1 MEGGPKWSVILPRAS
16 GGTKIRRAILYPLRT
31 MIYVSV
37 PISRIEILRPLPI
50 NIWDAKGN
58 LLLRKGQSILSEH
71 HREHLEA
78 HGACATQP
86 DYKAW
91 VSSYDRLIYNLLRD
105 GVSIQEIAKAT
116 MPQDILELDYM
127 VGEDITG
134 GWTDVQAV
142 WGTVLHSGANAKN
155 PLGRLDGVQKRA
167 MELLNKDA
175 DASLFS
181 LFQALADKTLGY
193 CATHALLCAVV
204 CELTARKLELDVFV
218 RPTLVQ
224 AALTMNISMAK
235 LQDTLVTQPTPPDAE
250 QRQWIQDH
258 PVLSETILRGFG
270 VVNVDLLDIV
280 SLHRDRDE
288 TKGQERNRECRRI
301 LHLADVLIG
310 KMAPRANRPSLSA
323 LGAAKSNI
331 VGALDED
338 ARVGKAMTTAIGFY
352 PPGTYVML
360 ANGEKAVSVK
370 KGATVNTPLVVS
382 IANAQGLP
390 LGIYV
395 LRDTRE
401 KPFAIQS
408 PVTADNVK
416 ISLGRVQKAMM
427 KVVLAVP

>member
-1 MEGGPKWSVILPRAS
+1 
-16 GGTKIRRAILYPLRT
+16 
-31 MIYVSV
+31 MIYVPV
-37 PISRIEILRPLPI
+37 PVSRIEILRPLPI
-50 NIWDAKGN
+50 NIWDSKGN
-58 LLLRKGQSILSEH
+58 LLLRKGQAILSEH

-91 VSSYDRLIYNLLRD
+91 VSSYDRLIYALLRE
-105 GVSIQEIAKAT
+105 GVSIQEISKAT
-116 MPQDILELDYM
+116 MPQEILELDYT

-142 WGTVLHSGANAKN
+142 WGTVLQSGASAKN

-167 MELLNKDA
+167 MELLDKDA
-175 DASLFS
+175 DDSLFG

-193 CATHALLCAVV
+193 CATHALLCAVI
-204 CELTARKLELDVFV
+204 CELTARKLALDDCV
-218 RPTLVQ
+218 RPVLVQ
-224 AALTMNISMAK
+224 AALTMNISMAR
-235 LQDTLVTQPTPPDAE
+235 LQDTLATQTTPPDAA
-250 QRQWIQDH
+250 QKQLIQDH
-258 PVLSETILRGFG
+258 PALSEAILRGFG
-270 VVNVDLLDIV
+270 VVNKDLLDIV
-280 SLHRDRDE
+280 RLHHDPLDAQ
-288 TKGQERNRECRRI
+288 GLDRNRECRRI

-310 KMAPRANRPSLSA
+310 KMAHRSTRPGLSA

-338 ARVGKAMTTAIGFY
+338 ARVGKAMTNAIGFY

-370 KGATVNTPLVVS
+370 KGAAVNTPLVVS
-382 IANAQGLP
+382 VANAQGLP

-408 PVTADNVK
+408 PVPADNVK
-416 ISLGRVQKAMM
+416 ISHGRVQKAVM
-427 KVVLAVP
+427 KVVPAAP

>member
-1 MEGGPKWSVILPRAS
+1 MN
-16 GGTKIRRAILYPLRT
+16 
-31 MIYVSV
+31 YVPV
-37 PISRIEILRPLPI
+37 PVSRIEILRPLPI

-58 LLLRKGQSILSEH
+58 LLLRKGQAILSEH

-91 VSSYDRLIYNLLRD
+91 VSSYDRLIYALLRD
-105 GVSIQEIAKAT
+105 GASIQEIAKAT
-116 MPQDILELDYM
+116 MPQDILELDYT

-142 WGTVLHSGANAKN
+142 WGTVLQTGAAAKN

-167 MELLNKDA
+167 MELLDKDA
-175 DASLFS
+175 DDSLFS

-204 CELTARKLELDVFV
+204 CELTARKLGLDDCV
-218 RPTLVQ
+218 RPILVQ
-224 AALTMNISMAK
+224 AALTMNTSMAK
-235 LQDTLVTQPTPPDAE
+235 LQDTLATQPTPPDAE
-250 QRQWIQDH
+250 QKQLIQDH
-258 PVLSETILRGFG
+258 PALSEAILRGFG
-270 VVNVDLLDIV
+270 VVNEDLLDIV
-280 SLHRDRDE
+280 RLHHDPLDA
-288 TKGQERNRECRRI
+288 KGLERNRDCRRI

-310 KMAPRANRPSLSA
+310 KMAHRSTRPGLSA

-331 VGALDED
+331 VGVPDED
-338 ARVGKAMTTAIGFY
+338 ARVGKAMTNAIGFY

-370 KGATVNTPLVVS
+370 KGAAVNTPLVVS

-408 PVTADNVK
+408 PVAADNVK
-416 ISLGRVQKAMM
+416 ISHERVQKAVM
-427 KVVLAVP
+427 KVMPAA

>member
-1 MEGGPKWSVILPRAS
+1 
-16 GGTKIRRAILYPLRT
+16 
-31 MIYVSV
+31 MIYVPV
-37 PISRIEILRPLPI
+37 PVSRIEILRPLPI
-50 NIWDAKGN
+50 NIWDSKGN
-58 LLLRKGQSILSEH
+58 LLLRKGQAILSEH

-91 VSSYDRLIYNLLRD
+91 VSSYDRLIYALLRE

-116 MPQDILELDYM
+116 MPQEILELDYT
-127 VGEDITG
+127 VGENITG

-142 WGTVLHSGANAKN
+142 WGTVLHTGAAAKN

-167 MELLNKDA
+167 MELLDKDA
-175 DASLFS
+175 DDSLFG

-193 CATHALLCAVV
+193 CATHALLCAVI
-204 CELTARKLELDVFV
+204 CELTARKLALDDCV
-218 RPTLVQ
+218 RPVLVQ

-235 LQDTLVTQPTPPDAE
+235 LQDTLATQATPPDAE
-250 QRQWIQDH
+250 QKQLIHDH
-258 PVLSETILRGFG
+258 PAMSESILRGFG
-270 VVNVDLLDIV
+270 VVNEDLLDIV
-280 SLHRDRDE
+280 GLHHDRDE
-288 TKGQERNRECRRI
+288 TKGLDRNRECRRI
-301 LHLADVLIG
+301 LHLADVLVG
-310 KMAPRANRPSLSA
+310 KMAHRSTRPGLSA

-338 ARVGKAMTTAIGFY
+338 ARVGKAMTNAIGFY

-370 KGATVNTPLVVS
+370 KGAAVNTPLVVS
-382 IANAQGLP
+382 VANAQGLP

-408 PVTADNVK
+408 PAAADNVK
-416 ISLGRVQKAMM
+416 ISHERVHKAVM
-427 KVVLAVP
+427 KVIPAAP

>member
-1 MEGGPKWSVILPRAS
+1 MH
-16 GGTKIRRAILYPLRT
+16 
-31 MIYVSV
+31 YVPV
-37 PISRIEILRPLPI
+37 PVSRIEILRPLPI
-50 NIWDAKGN
+50 NIWDSKGN
-58 LLLRKGQSILSEH
+58 LLLRKGQAIVSEH

-91 VSSYDRLIYNLLRD
+91 VSSYDRLIYALLRD

-116 MPQDILELDYM
+116 MPQDILELDYT

-142 WGTVLHSGANAKN
+142 WGTVLHTGASAKN

-167 MELLNKDA
+167 MELLDKDA
-175 DASLFS
+175 DDSLFG

-204 CELTARKLELDVFV
+204 CELTARKLGLDDCV
-218 RPTLVQ
+218 RPILVQ
-224 AALTMNISMAK
+224 AALTMNISMAR
-235 LQDTLVTQPTPPDAE
+235 LQDTLATQPTPPDAE
-250 QRQWIQDH
+250 QKQHIQDH
-258 PVLSETILRGFG
+258 PARSESILRGFG
-270 VVNVDLLDIV
+270 VVNEDLLDIV
-280 SLHRDRDE
+280 RLHHDRDE
-288 TKGQERNRECRRI
+288 TKGLERNLECRRI

-310 KMAPRANRPSLSA
+310 KMAHRSTRPGLSA

-331 VGALDED
+331 VGVPDED
-338 ARVGKAMTTAIGFY
+338 ARVGKAMTNAIGFY

-370 KGATVNTPLVVS
+370 KGAAVNTPLVVS

-408 PVTADNVK
+408 PVAADNVK
-416 ISLGRVQKAMM
+416 ISHERVQKAVM
-427 KVVLAVP
+427 KVIPAA

>member
-1 MEGGPKWSVILPRAS
+1 
-16 GGTKIRRAILYPLRT
+16 
-31 MIYVSV
+31 MIYVPV
-37 PISRIEILRPLPI
+37 PVNRIEILRPLPI

-58 LLLRKGQSILSEH
+58 LLLRKGQSVVSEH

-86 DYKAW
+86 DHKAW
-91 VSSYDRLIYNLLRD
+91 VSSYDRAVYALLRE

-116 MPQDILELDYM
+116 MPEEILELDYT

-142 WGTVLHSGANAKN
+142 WGTVLQTGAVARN
-155 PLGRLDGVQKRA
+155 PLGRLEGVQKRA
-167 MELLNKDA
+167 MQLLDKDA

-204 CELTARKLELDVFV
+204 CELTARKLELDPVI
-218 RPTLVQ
+218 RPVLVQ

-235 LQDTLVTQPTPPDAE
+235 LQDTLVAQTTPPDNA
-250 QRQWIQDH
+250 QKQLIQEH
-258 PVLSETILRGFG
+258 SALSEGILHCFG
-270 VVNVDLLDIV
+270 AINEDLLDIV
-280 SLHRDRDE
+280 RLHHDRDE
-288 TKGQERNRECRRI
+288 TKGLERNLECRRI
-301 LHLADVLIG
+301 LHLADLLVG
-310 KMAPRANRPSLSA
+310 KMVHRSSRPGLSA
-323 LGAAKSNI
+323 LGASKSNI
-331 VGALDED
+331 VGALEED
-338 ARVGKAMTTAIGFY
+338 ARVGKAMTNAIGFY

-370 KGATVNTPLVVS
+370 RGAAVNTPLVVS
-382 IANAQGLP
+382 VANAQGLP

-408 PVTADNVK
+408 PVAADNVK
-416 ISLGRVQKAMM
+416 INHERVAKAVM
-427 KVVLAVP
+427 KVIPAAP